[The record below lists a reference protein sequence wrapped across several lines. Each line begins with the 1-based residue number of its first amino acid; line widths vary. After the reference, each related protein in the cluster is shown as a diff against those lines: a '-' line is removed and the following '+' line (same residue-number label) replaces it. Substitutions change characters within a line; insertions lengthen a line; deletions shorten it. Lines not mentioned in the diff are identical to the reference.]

1 MKVATN
7 ITFAQDL
14 SERITDI
21 CVVLYS
27 IAYLALAAQ
36 FAMLTIKSVIVIIL
50 GRRPLQLYC
59 ALPAGAPH
67 PLLAPILS
75 TAGRTFTNP
84 GHGRNRPAHRVS
96 RGREQ
101 HPASPGGGSS
111 SLLRKSMQTFHTQ

>member
-21 CVVLYS
+21 CVVLYF
-27 IAYLALAAQ
+27 ITYFALAAQ
-36 FAMLTIKSVIVIIL
+36 FAMLTIKSAIVIIL
-50 GRRPLQLYC
+50 GAACYSCIAGC
-59 ALPAGAPH
+59 AAAAAPH

-75 TAGRTFTNP
+75 TASRTFTNP

-96 RGREQ
+96 WGPEQ
-101 HPASPGGGSS
+101 LPASPGA
-111 SLLRKSMQTFHTQ
+111 

>member
-21 CVVLYS
+21 CVVLYF

-59 ALPAGAPH
+59 GLPAAAPH

-75 TAGRTFTNP
+75 TAGRTFTTRVTAATAPRTASP
-84 GHGRNRPAHRVS
+84 G
-96 RGREQ
+96 GREQ
-101 HPASPGGGSS
+101 RPASPGGGSS
-111 SLLRKSMQTFHTQ
+111 SLLCKSMQTFHTQ